1 MLSIGYRL
9 SKENTRK
16 FLYRFQKVMNPT
28 SLISLSQRPNGH
40 RDIYCL
46 LHYDLD
52 TSSSGS
58 SGSIGSSLTLFA
70 VINQKVKI
78 SNYHS
83 SQDRWPTSFQDFRP
97 CNKTSLALTPFLL
110 EFDFLND
117 LNEEVAVI
125 T

>member
-1 MLSIGYRL
+1 MELYIITFFYCRL
-9 SKENTRK
+9 HIIVSA
-16 FLYRFQKVMNPT
+16 V
-28 SLISLSQRPNGH
+28 

-58 SGSIGSSLTLFA
+58 SGSSLTLFA

-83 SQDRWPTSFQDFRP
+83 SQNRWPTSFQDFRP